1 VAEGD
6 GAIAAACCG
15 GERPLRR
22 GAAGGVGMDLH
33 ICWILLC
40 LLWGIEDG
48 GKGIAGRRSRAGMR
62 VDVGRLGMRT
72 VVARRHRF
80 ASWDLGGHHVGG

>member
-15 GERPLRR
+15 GKGGLRG

-40 LLWGIEDG
+40 LLGRVEDG

-62 VDVGRLGMRT
+62 VDVIRL
-72 VVARRHRF
+72 
-80 ASWDLGGHHVGG
+80 